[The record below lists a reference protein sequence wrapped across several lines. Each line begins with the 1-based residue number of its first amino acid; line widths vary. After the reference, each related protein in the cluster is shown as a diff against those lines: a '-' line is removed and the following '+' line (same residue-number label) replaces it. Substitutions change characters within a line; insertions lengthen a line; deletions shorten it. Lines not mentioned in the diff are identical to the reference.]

1 MILTNWVLFFFKAI
15 VFVRFPRRN
24 FGPKCGFKSVT
35 GPLTR
40 IACHFIRSTETGG
53 KHNDT
58 HTHTNRHRHT
68 RSLRKETFQRKVA
81 GRRRRKSPLF
91 RSSSFCFSFFFGHSF
106 ARKRKLKAKLTNPPP
121 PQSAPWLRLF
131 KPVPNRVEPA
141 FPSGFT
147 MFQWSSKDYLVLDE
161 VLPGLTGTY
170 RV

>member
-121 PQSAPWLRLF
+121 PNRLRGCVSL
-131 KPVPNRVEPA
+131 N
-141 FPSGFT
+141 PS
-147 MFQWSSKDYLVLDE
+147 
-161 VLPGLTGTY
+161 PIGLNPHFRAGSPCSNGPLKTTWFLMRFY
-170 RV
+170 QV